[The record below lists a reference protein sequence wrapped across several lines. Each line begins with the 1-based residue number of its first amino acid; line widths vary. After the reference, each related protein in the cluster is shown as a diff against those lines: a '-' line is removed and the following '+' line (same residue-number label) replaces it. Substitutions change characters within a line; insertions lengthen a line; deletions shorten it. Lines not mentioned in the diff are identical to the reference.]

1 MPSPWTPW
9 SLHIRTMLRALERL
23 EGHGYSFG
31 SPSSRHPGDLRADGR
46 RRSNCRIAR
55 RPQRTRKPLEHAYYS
70 GGLRYQIWV
79 TAPDGGEVPLIDGGA
94 FDWLTRLANN
104 RRAVFIATGAGAQLI
119 VSRFR
124 QGRARLPVMSD

>member
-1 MPSPWTPW
+1 MRSPWTPW

-23 EGHGYSFG
+23 EAARLLFWRPHG
-31 SPSSRHPGDLRADGR
+31 SPSWRRQSGR
-46 RRSNCRIAR
+46 LSAIELPDCSTFA
-55 RPQRTRKPLEHAYYS
+55 TDRKPLEHAYYS

-94 FDWLTRLANN
+94 FDWLTRLASN

-124 QGRARLPVMSD
+124 KDARGCPC

>member
-1 MPSPWTPW
+1 MFGRVKPLDAILATAE
-9 SLHIRTMLRALERL
+9 RTAV
-23 EGHGYSFG
+23 
-31 SPSSRHPGDLRADGR
+31 AD
-46 RRSNCRIAR
+46 RIAGLLDAA
-55 RPQRTRKPLEHAYYS
+55 TDRKLLEHAYYS

-119 VSRFR
+119 VSRFHKDA
-124 QGRARLPVMSD
+124 RAAAPDE